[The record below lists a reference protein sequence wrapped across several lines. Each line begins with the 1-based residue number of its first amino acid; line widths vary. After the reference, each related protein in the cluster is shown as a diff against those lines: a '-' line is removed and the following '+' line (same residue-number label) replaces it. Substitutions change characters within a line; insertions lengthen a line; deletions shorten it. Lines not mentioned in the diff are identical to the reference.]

1 MSVSAD
7 LDRIAAHWPRIDSCL
22 DDAMI
27 ARRDDAVSKWGVGQQ
42 LLHLLRAKKM
52 IAGGITQMIVTGKPM
67 PSLLT
72 PPAEDMSEFRRQVLA
87 TGIPRGVGDSP
98 AFLRVDAPPSMDEIR
113 KEFAEARAAWSA
125 LLDHADQIEA
135 CTVTFAHHRLGNMKP
150 AEWLSFIAHHN
161 DLHLG
166 IIEDILASTVAD

>member
-7 LDRIAAHWPRIDSCL
+7 IDRINAHWPRIESHL
-22 DDAMI
+22 DEATI
-27 ARRDDAVSKWGVGQQ
+27 ARRDDAISGWGVGQQ

-52 IAGGITQMIVTGKPM
+52 IAGGIAQMVATGKPM

-98 AFLRVDAPPSMDEIR
+98 AFLRVDAPPSLGEIR
-113 KEFAEARAAWSA
+113 AELAEARAAWAAVLSR
-125 LLDHADQIEA
+125 ADEIES

-150 AEWLSFIAHHN
+150 VEWLSFIAHHN

-166 IIEDILASTVAD
+166 IIDDILAASIAD